1 MDKYQVDAIVYP
13 HQKQLVCKVGKS
25 QEERNGVI
33 GSVSGYPAIVV
44 PAGFSEPSDDAPIGV
59 PIGME
64 MLGRP
69 FTEPTLIEIAYGFEQ
84 HSHLRR
90 PPVSTPALNR

>member
-1 MDKYQVDAIVYP
+1 MT
-13 HQKQLVCKVGKS
+13 GKWRR
-25 QEERNGVI
+25 ET

-69 FTEPTLIEIAYGFEQ
+69 FTEPTLIEIASFPFGFGRGLSYHQFNVGHIE
-84 HSHLRR
+84 S
-90 PPVSTPALNR
+90 PAVKLLHKPQLPENL

>member
-1 MDKYQVDAIVYP
+1 
-13 HQKQLVCKVGKS
+13 
-25 QEERNGVI
+25 
-33 GSVSGYPAIVV
+33 
-44 PAGFSEPSDDAPIGV
+44 
-59 PIGME
+59 